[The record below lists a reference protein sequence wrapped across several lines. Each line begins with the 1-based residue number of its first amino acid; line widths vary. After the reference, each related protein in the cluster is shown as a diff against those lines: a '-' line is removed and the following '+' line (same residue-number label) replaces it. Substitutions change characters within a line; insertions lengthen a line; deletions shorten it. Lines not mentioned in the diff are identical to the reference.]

1 MSIIYRKLLPVVI
14 LVAFSTLL
22 ACNSREE
29 NDNFPLLKGPYL
41 GQKQPGMTA
50 EIFAPD
56 IISTGH
62 AEKNGFFSPDGKEF
76 YFLVFGEGASFIA
89 FMRLEEKGWSQPH
102 LAPFSG
108 RYEDGEFSLSPD
120 GNALYFTSN
129 RPLAGTGKPEDY
141 YNLWVVTRT
150 KTGWSEPSSLDSSIN
165 TQDPD
170 LFPHSPSVTSDG
182 TLYFYF
188 RTKDEQG
195 NWDIYSSRLVEGRYT
210 RPERLGDEINS
221 DQWEFDPFIAPDESY
236 LIFCSRA
243 PGGYGASD
251 LYISFREEDG
261 SWTKALNLGDKVNS
275 IRWEFCPCI
284 TPDGKYLFFA
294 SNRRFKLS
302 QSETTMTF
310 EAKIKFLD
318 RELNSPGNGH
328 SDFYWVDVKALEK
341 LKPKKIR

>member
-1 MSIIYRKLLPVVI
+1 MKLKVSFVGIILFIVCVLISCAKQDDFPV
-14 LVAFSTLL
+14 
-22 ACNSREE
+22 
-29 NDNFPLLKGPYL
+29 LKGPYL
-41 GQKQPGMTA
+41 GQKPPGMTA
-50 EIFAPD
+50 EIFASD
-56 IISTGH
+56 IVSTGH
-62 AEKNGFFSPDGKEF
+62 AEKSGFFSPDGKEF
-76 YFLVFGEGASFIA
+76 YFLVFGEAAGFIA
-89 FMRLEEKGWSQPH
+89 VMRLEEKGWTRPQ

-108 RYEDGEFSLSPD
+108 RYYDGEFSLSPD

-129 RPLAGTGKPEDY
+129 RPLAGTGEPEDY

-150 KTGWSEPSSLDSSIN
+150 KTGWSEPSSLVSSIN
-165 TQDPD
+165 SQNPD

-188 RTKDEQG
+188 RTKDEEG
-195 NWDIYSSRLVEGRYT
+195 NWDIYSSRLVEGRYEK
-210 RPERLGDEINS
+210 PERLGDEINS

-251 LYISFREEDG
+251 LYISFRKEDG

-275 IRWEFCPCI
+275 IRWEFSPCV

-294 SNRRFKLS
+294 SNRRFRLPRS
-302 QSETTMTF
+302 NTTMTF
-310 EAKIKFLD
+310 EAKIKFFD

-328 SDFYWVDVKALEK
+328 SDFYWVDAEVLEK
-341 LKPKKIR
+341 LKPKK

>member
-1 MSIIYRKLLPVVI
+1 MFISCALQDDFPV
-14 LVAFSTLL
+14 
-22 ACNSREE
+22 
-29 NDNFPLLKGPYL
+29 LKSPYL
-41 GQKQPGMTA
+41 GQKPPGMTA

-62 AEKNGFFSPDGKEF
+62 AEKSGFFSPKGKEF
-76 YFLVFGEGASFIA
+76 YFLVLGETASFIA
-89 FMRLEEKGWSQPH
+89 FMRLEEKGWTRPQ

-108 RYEDGEFSLSPD
+108 KYDDGEFSLSPD

-129 RPLAGTGKPEDY
+129 RPIAGIGKPEDH

-165 TQDPD
+165 SQDPD

-182 TLYFYF
+182 TLYFYL

-243 PGGYGASD
+243 LGGYGASD
-251 LYISFREEDG
+251 LYISFRKKDG

-302 QSETTMTF
+302 RSKTTMTF
-310 EAKIKFLD
+310 EAKIKLLD

-328 SDFYWVDVKALEK
+328 SDFYWVDAKIIEE
-341 LKPKKIR
+341 LKPEDM